1 VGGVVIYNRA
11 PEAVP
16 DTREILLDEL
26 SPVKEEEEENDEGK
40 KEQEKEVVD
49 LK

>member
-16 DTREILLDEL
+16 DTREILLDEIP
-26 SPVKEEEEENDEGK
+26 PVKGEEEEGKKEEEEE
-40 KEQEKEVVD
+40 EVME